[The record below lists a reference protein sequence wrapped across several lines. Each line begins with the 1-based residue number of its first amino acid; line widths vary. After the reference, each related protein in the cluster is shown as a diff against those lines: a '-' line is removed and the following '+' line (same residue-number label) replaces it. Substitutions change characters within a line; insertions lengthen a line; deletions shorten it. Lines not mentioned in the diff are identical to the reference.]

1 MKTSSWYFDKRFPRE
16 FHSLDDTL
24 AIKGELVSK
33 SRISY
38 LLKTTIEE
46 SVCYVKVYTG
56 AGKHLRRF
64 LGRSRVRGE
73 WENLL
78 LFQSLDIPTP
88 NIVAYGETRQWG
100 LFRHGVL
107 VTQEVPG
114 SIDLA
119 RLTPE
124 SPHIKVKSM
133 RLDMLKRVALIARKL
148 HDAGFIHNDFKWRNI
163 LVNDDVNPEV
173 YLFDCPLGA
182 TKAWPFLKRGKIKDL
197 ACLDKVG
204 RKLLSRTDRLRF
216 YKWYRGIAQLDKAG
230 KLQICQIVGFFDG
243 RE

>member
-1 MKTSSWYFDKRFPRE
+1 MKTSSWVFDKCFPRE
-16 FHSLDDTL
+16 FHSLNDTL

-46 SVCYVKVYTG
+46 SVFYVKVYTG
-56 AGKHLRRF
+56 AGKHLRRL

-78 LFQSLDIPTP
+78 FFQSLGIPVP
-88 NIVAYGETRQWG
+88 HIVAYGETRQWG
-100 LFRHGVL
+100 LFTRGIL

-114 SIDLA
+114 AIDLA
-119 RLTPE
+119 QLTPE
-124 SPHIKVKSM
+124 SRHIEVKSM
-133 RLDMLKRVALIARKL
+133 RLGMLKRVAFIARKL

-163 LVNDDVNPEV
+163 LVSDDVDSEI
-173 YLFDCPLGA
+173 YLLDCPLGA
-182 TKAWPFLKRGKIKDL
+182 TKMWPFLKRGKIKDL

-204 RKLLSRTDRLRF
+204 RKLLSQTDRLRF
-216 YKWYRGIAQLDKAG
+216 YQWYRDIAQLDKAD
-230 KLQICQIVGFFDG
+230 KLQIRQIVCFFDG
-243 RE
+243 RD